1 MTKNLPSIFA
11 DSLNSLE
18 KMIGDMNGS
27 FIDFDRVFE
36 RFDRAFPVNVR
47 TVSFPPADL
56 LKVEGGYIV
65 QLAVA
70 GYSKDDIV
78 VEVSNDNVLTV
89 TGKQENKTD
98 DGVQY
103 LFKGISARSFIR
115 KWQLLDT
122 DSVSSVNLK
131 DGMLS
136 IKIDRAPAPEPQVKR
151 LAITAE

>member
-1 MTKNLPSIFA
+1 MSKNLPSIFA
-11 DSLNSLE
+11 DSLNALE
-18 KMIGDMNGS
+18 KTIGDMNGS
-27 FIDFDRVFE
+27 FIDFDRFFE

-56 LKVEGGYIV
+56 LKVDGGYVV

-70 GYSKDDIV
+70 GYTKDNVV
-78 VEVSNDNVLTV
+78 VELSNDNVLTV
-89 TGKQENKTD
+89 TGKQESKDENA
-98 DGVQY
+98 QY

-122 DSVSSVNLK
+122 DTVENVSLK

-136 IKIDRAPAPEPQVKR
+136 IKIARAPAVEPQVKR
-151 LAITAE
+151 LTISAE